1 MNRSRYLERDFDKTD
16 RAMLIALG
24 VNARM
29 TVRELAQAMK
39 MSAPSVADRMR
50 RMEDRGIIEGYTIIV
65 GAHAVGMTITALIRI
80 RPMPGEAKRIGV
92 MLSETPE
99 VIEADRVTGDD
110 GFIAKVIVAKMG
122 DLEAM
127 LDRFLPFAAATSS
140 IIQSS
145 LVKRR
150 IPKI

>member
-1 MNRSRYLERDFDKTD
+1 MTRNPRVELASDQLD
-16 RAMLIALG
+16 RRMLAALALNG
-24 VNARM
+24 RM
-29 TVRELAQAMK
+29 TVRELAEDMGL
-39 MSAPSVADRMR
+39 SAPSVAERMR
-50 RMEDRGIIEGYTIIV
+50 RLEDRGVIKGYTVVIDP
-65 GAHAVGMTITALIRI
+65 HALGITIAALIRI

-110 GFIAKVIVAKMG
+110 GFIAKVIVGKMT

-127 LDRFLPFAAATSS
+127 LDRFLPFAAITTA
-140 IIQSS
+140 IVQSS

>member
-1 MNRSRYLERDFDKTD
+1 MNRSRYLERNFDKTD
-16 RAMLIALG
+16 RAILNALA
-24 VNARM
+24 VNARI
-29 TVRELAQAMK
+29 TVRELAQVLNL
-39 MSAPSVADRMR
+39 SAPSVAERMR
-50 RMEDRGIIEGYTIIV
+50 RLEDRGIIEGYTIIV
-65 GAHAVGMTITALIRI
+65 DAHAVGMTITALIRI

-110 GFIAKVIVAKMG
+110 GFIAKVIVAMMA

-127 LDRFLPFAAATSS
+127 LDRFLPFASVTAA